1 MRGDDANWDD
11 QRAFLTVLETGS
23 LSAAARALGLTQPT
37 VRHRVEALERAIGQ
51 PLFVRGVNGLAPT
64 PEARGLAEHAR
75 RMAHASEAFRREA
88 AGAASE
94 IAGPVRLSV
103 SDFVGIEV
111 VPPMLA
117 SLRERHPRLT
127 VELLLTNVNAD
138 LPGQE
143 ADVAVRMAR
152 PSQAALVARRVGS
165 IPLGFFAAPAYVER
179 NGVPE
184 TVADLPRHALIGPDR
199 AQAYLAVLDGLSR
212 EAGGPL
218 HVALRSDSHPAQ
230 LAAVRAGLG
239 IGVVQV
245 PVGDRDLVRV
255 LPERVVHVLDTWIVA
270 HEDVRRSARIDAL
283 FTHLVATFRAYCPD
297 GSPGRR
303 TA

>member
-1 MRGDDANWDD
+1 MSTVDFAWDD
-11 QRAFLTVLETGS
+11 QRAFLAVLDAGS
-23 LSAAARALGLTQPT
+23 LSAAARRLGLTQPT

-64 PEARGLAEHAR
+64 PEAIDLAGHVR
-75 RMAHASEAFRREA
+75 RMAYASEAFRREA
-88 AGAASE
+88 EGAASE

-117 SLRERHPRLT
+117 SLHARYPRLS
-127 VELLLTNVNAD
+127 VELVLTNENTD

-152 PSQAALVARRVGS
+152 PVQSALVARHVGS
-165 IPLGFFAAPAYVER
+165 IPLGFFASPAYIDR
-179 NGVPE
+179 NGLPE
-184 TVADLPRHALIGPDR
+184 TIADLPRHAMIGPDR
-199 AQAYLAVLDGLSR
+199 MPAYVALLDGLSR

-218 HVALRSDSHPAQ
+218 QVALRSDSHPAQ
-230 LAAVRAGLG
+230 LAAIRAGLG

-245 PVGDRDLVRV
+245 PVGRRDLVRV
-255 LPERVVHVLDTWIVA
+255 LPERVVHDLDTWIVA
-270 HEDVRRSARIDAL
+270 HEDVRRSARIDAVYN
-283 FTHLVATFRAYCPD
+283 HLVEAFGAYC
-297 GSPGRR
+297 SP
-303 TA
+303 

>member
-1 MRGDDANWDD
+1 MSGADFAWDD
-11 QRAFLTVLETGS
+11 QRAFLAVLDTGS
-23 LSAAARALGLTQPT
+23 LSAAGRALGLTQPT
-37 VRHRVEALERAIGQ
+37 VRHRVETLERAVGQ

-64 PEARGLAEHAR
+64 PGALVLAEHVR

-88 AGAASE
+88 EGAASE

-117 SLRERHPRLT
+117 TLRERHPRLT
-127 VELLLTNVNAD
+127 VELVLTNLNTD

-152 PSQAALVARRVGS
+152 PVQSALVARHVGS
-165 IPLGFFAAPAYVER
+165 IPLGFFASPAYLDR
-179 NGVPE
+179 NGRPE
-184 TVADLPRHALIGPDR
+184 TLADLARHTMIGPDR
-199 AQAYLAVLDGLSR
+199 MPAYVALLDRLGR
-212 EAGGPL
+212 EAGAPL
-218 HVALRSDSHPAQ
+218 QVALRSDSHPAQ
-230 LAAVRAGLG
+230 LAAIRAGLG

-245 PVGDRDLVRV
+245 PIGNRDLVRV
-255 LPERVVHVLDTWIVA
+255 LPDRTVHALDTWIVA

-283 FTHLVATFRAYCPD
+283 FNHLVEAFRAYC
-297 GSPGRR
+297 
-303 TA
+303 AA

>member
-1 MRGDDANWDD
+1 MSNDHLSWDD
-11 QRAFLTVLETGS
+11 QRAFLSVLDTGS
-23 LSAAARALGLTQPT
+23 FSAAARALGLTQPT
-37 VRHRVEALERAIGQ
+37 VRHRIEALERAIGQ
-51 PLFVRGVNGLAPT
+51 SLFVRSVNGLAPT
-64 PEARGLAEHAR
+64 PEARGLAAHAR
-75 RMAHASEAFRREA
+75 RMAYASEAFRREA

-117 SLRERHPRLT
+117 TLRERHPRLM
-127 VELLLTNVNAD
+127 VELLLTNANTD

-152 PSQAALVARRVGS
+152 PSQASLVARHVGS
-165 IPLGFFAAPAYVER
+165 IPLGFFAAPAYVDR
-179 NGVPE
+179 NGLPE
-184 TVADLPRHALIGPDR
+184 TIADLPRHALIAPDR
-199 AQAYLAVLDGLSR
+199 AQAYLAVVDRLSR

-218 HVALRSDSHPAQ
+218 RIALRSDSHPAQ

-245 PVGDRDLVRV
+245 PVGARDLVRV
-255 LPERVVHVLDTWIVA
+255 LPDRVVHVLDTWIVA

-283 FTHLVATFRAYCPD
+283 FRHLVATFQAYCSDRPA
-297 GSPGRR
+297 GHR
-303 TA
+303 AA

>member
-1 MRGDDANWDD
+1 MSDADFAWDD
-11 QRAFLTVLETGS
+11 QRAFLTVLDTGS

-64 PEARGLAEHAR
+64 PEALGLAGYVR

-88 AGAASE
+88 EGSAAE
-94 IAGPVRLSV
+94 VAGPVRLSV

-111 VPPMLA
+111 VPTMLA
-117 SLRERHPRLT
+117 ALRELHPRLA
-127 VELLLTNVNAD
+127 VELLLTNANTD

-152 PSQAALVARRVGS
+152 PSQGSLVARHVGS
-165 IPLGFFAAPAYVER
+165 IPLGFFASPAYLDR
-179 NGVPE
+179 NGVPG
-184 TVADLPRHALIGPDR
+184 TVADLTRHSMVGPDR
-199 AQAYLAVLDGLSR
+199 MPAYVAVLDALGR

-245 PVGDRDLVRV
+245 PVGERDLVRV
-255 LPERVVHVLDTWIVA
+255 LPDRIVFSLDTWIVA
-270 HEDVRRSARIDAL
+270 HEDVRRSARIDAV
-283 FTHLVATFRAYCPD
+283 FNHLVESFQAYC
-297 GSPGRR
+297 SQ
-303 TA
+303 

>member
-1 MRGDDANWDD
+1 MSDADLAWDD
-11 QRAFLTVLETGS
+11 QRAFLAVLDTGS

-37 VRHRVEALERAIGQ
+37 VRHRVEALESAIGQ

-64 PEARGLAEHAR
+64 PEALGLAGHVR

-88 AGAASE
+88 QGSASE
-94 IAGPVRLSV
+94 VAGPVRLSV

-117 SLRERHPRLT
+117 ALRERHPRLA
-127 VELLLTNVNAD
+127 VELLLTNANTD
-138 LPGQE
+138 LLGQE

-152 PSQAALVARRVGS
+152 PSQGSLVARHVGS
-165 IPLGFFAAPAYVER
+165 IPLGFFAARTYLDR
-179 NGVPE
+179 NGLPG
-184 TVADLPRHALIGPDR
+184 TVADLTRHTMVGPDR
-199 AQAYLAVLDGLSR
+199 MQAYVAILDALSR

-218 HVALRSDSHPAQ
+218 HVGLRSDSHPAQ

-245 PVGDRDLVRV
+245 PVGERDLVRV
-255 LPERVVHVLDTWIVA
+255 LPDRVVHDLDTWIVA

-283 FTHLVATFRAYCPD
+283 FNHLVEAFRAYC
-297 GSPGRR
+297 SQ
-303 TA
+303 

>member
-1 MRGDDANWDD
+1 MGSTDRAWDD
-11 QRAFLTVLETGS
+11 QRAFLAVLDTGS

-37 VRHRVEALERAIGQ
+37 VRNRIEALERAIDQ

-64 PEARGLAEHAR
+64 PEALRLSEHVR
-75 RMAHASEAFRREA
+75 RMAYASEAFRREA

-111 VPPMLA
+111 MPPMLA

-138 LPGQE
+138 LAGQE
-143 ADVAVRMAR
+143 ADIAVRMTR
-152 PSQAALVARRVGS
+152 PSQGSLVARHVGR
-165 IPLGFFAAPAYVER
+165 IPLGFFATPAYLAR
-179 NGVPE
+179 NDAPE
-184 TVADLPRHALIGPDR
+184 TIADLLRHALIGPDR
-199 AQAYLAVLDGLSR
+199 AQVDLAILNALSR
-212 EAGGPL
+212 EAGGPF
-218 HVALRSDSHPAQ
+218 HFAVRSDSHPAQ
-230 LAAVRAGLG
+230 LAALRAGLG
-239 IGVVQV
+239 IGVVQI
-245 PVGDRDLVRV
+245 PVGDRGLVRV
-255 LPERVVHVLDTWIVA
+255 LPNRIVHALDTWIVA

-283 FTHLVATFRAYCPD
+283 FTHLVAAFQAYCSD
-297 GSPGRR
+297 HASTQR

>member
-1 MRGDDANWDD
+1 MSDADLAWDD
-11 QRAFLTVLETGS
+11 QRAFLTVLDTGS

-64 PEARGLAEHAR
+64 PEALGLAGHVR
-75 RMAHASEAFRREA
+75 RMAHASAAFRREA
-88 AGAASE
+88 QGSASE
-94 IAGPVRLSV
+94 VAGLVRLSV

-117 SLRERHPRLT
+117 ALRERHPRLA
-127 VELLLTNVNAD
+127 VELLLTNANTD

-152 PSQAALVARRVGS
+152 PSQGSLVARHVGS
-165 IPLGFFAAPAYVER
+165 IPLGFFAARTYLDR
-179 NGVPE
+179 NGLPG
-184 TVADLPRHALIGPDR
+184 TVADLTRHTMVGPDR
-199 AQAYLAVLDGLSR
+199 MQAYVAILDALSR

-218 HVALRSDSHPAQ
+218 HVGLRSDSHPAQ

-245 PVGDRDLVRV
+245 PIGERDLVRV
-255 LPERVVHVLDTWIVA
+255 LPDRVVHDLDTWIVA

-283 FTHLVATFRAYCPD
+283 FNHLVEAFRAYC
-297 GSPGRR
+297 SR
-303 TA
+303 

>member
-1 MRGDDANWDD
+1 MSDADLAWDD
-11 QRAFLTVLETGS
+11 QRAFLTVLDTGS

-37 VRHRVEALERAIGQ
+37 VRHRVEGLERAIGQ

-64 PEARGLAEHAR
+64 PEAVDLAGHVR

-88 AGAASE
+88 KGSASE
-94 IAGPVRLSV
+94 VAGPVRLSV

-117 SLRERHPRLT
+117 ALRERHPRLA
-127 VELLLTNVNAD
+127 VELLLTNANTD

-152 PSQAALVARRVGS
+152 PSQGSLVARHVGS
-165 IPLGFFAAPAYVER
+165 IPLGFFAARTYLDR
-179 NGVPE
+179 NGLPG
-184 TVADLPRHALIGPDR
+184 TVADLTRHTMVGPDR
-199 AQAYLAVLDGLSR
+199 MQAYVAVLDALSR

-218 HVALRSDSHPAQ
+218 HVGLRSDSHPAQ

-245 PVGDRDLVRV
+245 PIGERDLVRV
-255 LPERVVHVLDTWIVA
+255 LPDRVVHDLDTWIVA

-283 FTHLVATFRAYCPD
+283 FNHLVEAFRAYC
-297 GSPGRR
+297 SR
-303 TA
+303 